1 MPRKRRQTPENQ
13 GQMTFDFAFQE
24 TVNTIE
30 DLQAGLDS
38 DDDQGDRHYDHQPNT
53 APGNL
58 RTGPE
63 PTDTRIDPPVAV
75 VQSPRLE
82 DSGSLG
88 AEQPGTPQGDGA
100 SGRAATAQPAIG
112 AASLGIDG
120 HQQPA
125 SGQQAGSDRA
135 RDLANAGDQNGPVA
149 PSDYA
154 ITGADSLGSG
164 GPKSKFRDNIAA
176 IQLLQVLHK
185 EGRGPTPDEQST
197 LVRYVGWGTAAG
209 FRSSK

>member
-38 DDDQGDRHYDHQPNT
+38 DEDQGDRHYDHQPNT

-58 RTGPE
+58 RTSPE

-88 AEQPGTPQGDGA
+88 AEQPGTCLLYTSP
-100 SGRAATAQPAIG
+100 SP
-112 AASLGIDG
+112 
-120 HQQPA
+120 
-125 SGQQAGSDRA
+125 
-135 RDLANAGDQNGPVA
+135 RD
-149 PSDYA
+149 
-154 ITGADSLGSG
+154 
-164 GPKSKFRDNIAA
+164 
-176 IQLLQVLHK
+176 
-185 EGRGPTPDEQST
+185 
-197 LVRYVGWGTAAG
+197 
-209 FRSSK
+209 